1 MAKCILINTES
12 QIAQLNTKD
21 KIKILI
27 YSTAAQQKFNSVSH
41 GYRLYYYQTRCIVL
55 NGAKH

>member
-21 KIKILI
+21 KILI

-41 GYRLYYYQTRCIVL
+41 GYRLYYYQTHCIVL